1 MTEEKN
7 KRRPPPEI
15 EILNPRYNGAT
26 PEMNFEAFF
35 QAGADGKY
43 PRPYQ
48 SSLAKRG
55 DWPETLIIPT
65 GFGKTAAVLAAWIW
79 KIGHCDPATPRRLIY
94 CLPMRTL
101 VEQTEAAAKIWI
113 ENARKTLELDI
124 ALGVLMGG
132 RSEGRR
138 GLPAWMLCP
147 DCPAILI
154 GTQDM
159 LISAALMRGYGVSRY
174 RWPVDF
180 ALLHNDAL
188 WVFDEVQ
195 LTGATL
201 PTSAQLEAFRG
212 ELGSVRP
219 SHTLWMSA
227 TLDPQWLKTVDFTP
241 KDSSRCHDLNDKDLK
256 ETGHLWTARKQLEPL
271 DLDASLEFRV
281 DELAKHAV
289 NKTKPHCNTII
300 FLNKDAKAKEVYDSL
315 KAGGFAGECLLIH
328 PQIRDADRVRLRKQL
343 QTDAPEYGR
352 IIVTTR
358 QLEAG
363 VDMKSATMMKEGLK
377 SYANEL
383 ASHAVNRAK
392 PYTNTIIFLNTV
404 ARAQA
409 VFASIKSIK
418 EAGKFAGEQLLIHS
432 RFRGVDRACLM
443 TRLQTD
449 VPEKGRI
456 IVATQALEAGVDVTS
471 ATMITEIAPWSSL
484 VQRFGRCNR
493 YGECGEAGATIFWID
508 LDTHVMPYTPEECKT
523 ARQNLKELSD
533 CRPQNL
539 AEIPL
544 GTPEQ
549 HNVIRKRDLIDLFD
563 TDPDLSGFDV
573 DVSLYIRDADDTDVR
588 LFWRK
593 VDADGPTPEEAPP
606 FSGELCPAPIG
617 NAKQLLKRKGV
628 RAWVWDTLLAQWRAV
643 DKDSVFPGMTL
654 MLDAACGGYDPE
666 KGFDPE
672 VKKTVE
678 PVPASSGQ
686 EADRAIDNDE
696 DTMSRVRVSLAK
708 HSLHVRDE
716 AARLASQLG
725 LTKFERDILVE
736 AALWHDLGKAHD
748 VFKARCGL
756 GQQDT
761 PLAKT
766 PDYDWRGS
774 DERNRPC
781 FRHELASALA
791 YLANRDWK
799 QEADLPAYL
808 IAAHHGKVRM
818 RLRAL
823 PNENPAEDGRL
834 FARGVW
840 DGDKLPRTD
849 LGGMIVPETKL
860 DLDLMQLGEGCLG
873 PSWSTRCQAL
883 LKQYGPFRLAFLEA
897 LLRIADWRASKAE
910 EDAGHDDL

>member
-1 MTEEKN
+1 
-7 KRRPPPEI
+7 
-15 EILNPRYNGAT
+15 
-26 PEMNFEAFF
+26 MNFDTFF
-35 QAGADGKY
+35 KACGKHD

-48 SSLAKRG
+48 TALAKS

-65 GFGKTAAVLAAWIW
+65 GFGKTAAVLAAWVW
-79 KIGHCDPATPRRLIY
+79 KIGHRKDPATPRRLIY
-94 CLPMRTL
+94 CLPMRSL
-101 VEQTEAAAKIWI
+101 VEQTEAVARTWI
-113 ENARKTLELDI
+113 EKANETFGVEITLD
-124 ALGVLMGG
+124 VLMGG
-132 RSEGRR
+132 RGEGRR

-159 LISAALMRGYGVSRY
+159 LISAALMRGYGTSRY

-201 PTSAQLEAFRG
+201 PTSAQLEAFRRK
-212 ELGSVRP
+212 LGSVRP
-219 SHTLWMSA
+219 SRTLWMSA

-241 KDSSRCHDLNDKDLK
+241 KDSSRPHDLKDEHL
-256 ETGHLWTARKQLEPL
+256 TGARHLWKACKQLKRL
-271 DLDASLEFRV
+271 DLDASKVGNE
-281 DELAKHAV
+281 K
-289 NKTKPHCNTII
+289 
-300 FLNKDAKAKEVYDSL
+300 
-315 KAGGFAGECLLIH
+315 
-328 PQIRDADRVRLRKQL
+328 
-343 QTDAPEYGR
+343 
-352 IIVTTR
+352 
-358 QLEAG
+358 
-363 VDMKSATMMKEGLK
+363 GLK

-383 ASHAVNRAK
+383 ASRAVKMAK
-392 PYTNTIIFLNTV
+392 PHSNTIVFLNTV

-409 VFASIKSIK
+409 VFAFIKEAK
-418 EAGKFAGEQLLIHS
+418 EAGKFAGEHLLIHS
-432 RFRGVDRACLM
+432 RFRGVDRENLM

-449 VPEKGRI
+449 VPEQGRI
-456 IVATQALEAGVDVTS
+456 IIATQALEAGVDVTS

-493 YGECGEAGATIFWID
+493 YGECGEAGAAIFWID
-508 LDTHVMPYTPEECKT
+508 LPDTQTMPYTPEECEE
-523 ARQNLKELSD
+523 ARQNLEKLSD
-533 CRPQNL
+533 CGPRNL
-539 AEIPL
+539 AAIPL

-593 VDADGPTPEEAPP
+593 VDADGPTPEEAAP

-617 NAKQLLKRKGV
+617 NAKRLLKRKGV

-654 MLDAACGGYDPE
+654 MMDSACGGYDPD
-666 KGFDPE
+666 KGFDPTA
-672 VKKTVE
+672 KKTVE
-678 PVPASSGQ
+678 PVSASSGQ

-696 DTMSRVRVSLAK
+696 DTTSMVRVSLAK
-708 HSLHVRDE
+708 HSLHARDE
-716 AARLASQLG
+716 AARLASQLE
-725 LTKFERDILVE
+725 LSDSERDILVE
-736 AALWHDLGKAHD
+736 SALWHDLGKAHD

-756 GQQDT
+756 GQEDT

-766 PDYDWRGS
+766 PNYDWRGAG
-774 DERNRPC
+774 ERNRPC

-791 YLANRDWK
+791 YLADRHWK

-823 PNENPAEDGRL
+823 PNEKRAEDGRL

-849 LGGMIVPETKL
+849 LGGKIVPETKL
-860 DLDLMQLGEGCLG
+860 DLDLMQLGEGRLG
-873 PSWSTRCQAL
+873 PSWSARCQAL

-897 LLRIADWRASKAE
+897 LLRIADWRASEAE

>member
-1 MTEEKN
+1 
-7 KRRPPPEI
+7 
-15 EILNPRYNGAT
+15 
-26 PEMNFEAFF
+26 MNFETFF
-35 QAGADGKY
+35 QAGVNGRY

-48 SSLAKRG
+48 TALAKRG

-79 KIGHCDPATPRRLIY
+79 KIGRRDPATPRRLIY

-113 ENARKTLELDI
+113 ENARKKFELGIELD
-124 ALGVLMGG
+124 VLMGG

-138 GLPAWMLCP
+138 GLPAWMLRP

-159 LISAALMRGYGVSRY
+159 LISAALMRGYGTSRY

-201 PTSAQLEAFRG
+201 PTSAQLEAFRRK
-212 ELGSVRP
+212 LGSGRA
-219 SHTLWMSA
+219 SRTLWMSA
-227 TLDPQWLKTVDFTP
+227 TLDPQWLRTVDFTP
-241 KDSSRCHDLNDKDLK
+241 KDSSRPHDLNSEDV
-256 ETGHLWTARKQLEPL
+256 TGARHLWTARKQLERL
-271 DLDASLEFRV
+271 DLDASLESDA
-281 DELAKHAV
+281 DELAKRAV
-289 NKTKPHCNTII
+289 NRTKPHANTLI
-300 FLNKDAKAKEVYDSL
+300 FLNTVARAKAVCASL
-315 KAGGFAGECLLIH
+315 KAGGFAGEHL
-328 PQIRDADRVRLRKQL
+328 DRARLMTRL
-343 QTDAPEYGR
+343 QTDAPEQGR
-352 IIVTTR
+352 IIVTTQ
-358 QLEAG
+358 QLKAG
-363 VDMKSATMMKEGLK
+363 VDMASATMMKEGLK
-377 SYANEL
+377 FYADEL
-383 ASHAVNRAK
+383 ASRAVNMAK
-392 PYTNTIIFLNTV
+392 PHTNTIIFLNTV
-404 ARAQA
+404 VRAQT
-409 VFASIKSIK
+409 VFASIR
-418 EAGKFAGEQLLIHS
+418 EAGEFAGEHLLVHS
-432 RFRGVDRACLM
+432 RFRGVDRARLM

-449 VPEKGRI
+449 APEQGRI

-493 YGECGEAGATIFWID
+493 YGECGEAGATVLWID
-508 LDTHVMPYTPEECKT
+508 LPDTQTMPYTTEECET
-523 ARQNLKELSD
+523 ARQNLKKLSD
-533 CRPQNL
+533 CGPQNL
-539 AEIPL
+539 AAIPL
-544 GTPEQ
+544 GVPEQ
-549 HNVIRKRDLIDLFD
+549 HNVIRKRDLIGLFD

-573 DVSLYIRDADDTDVR
+573 DVSLYIRDADNTDIR
-588 LFWRK
+588 LFWRQI
-593 VDADGPTPEEAPP
+593 EAGSPP
-606 FSGELCPAPIG
+606 PSDVAAPSREELCPAPIG
-617 NAKQLLKRKGV
+617 NMKKLLARKGV
-628 RAWVWDTLLAQWRAV
+628 RAWVWDTLLAQWHTV

-654 MLDAACGGYDPE
+654 MMDSACGGYDPE
-666 KGFDPE
+666 KGFDPAA
-672 VKKTVE
+672 KKTVE
-678 PVPASSGQ
+678 PVLASSVQ
-686 EADRAIDNDE
+686 QADRAIDNDE
-696 DTMSRVRVSLAK
+696 DTTSRVRVSLAK
-708 HSLHVRDE
+708 HSLHARDE
-716 AARLASQLG
+716 AARLASQLE
-725 LTKFERDILVE
+725 LTDSERNILVE

-823 PNENPAEDGRL
+823 PNEKRAEDGRL

-849 LGGMIVPETKL
+849 LGDMIVPETVL
-860 DLDLMQLGEGCLG
+860 DLDLMQLGKGCLG
-873 PSWSTRCQAL
+873 PSWSARCQAL
-883 LKQYGPFRLAFLEA
+883 LKQYGPFRLVFLEA
-897 LLRIADWRASKAE
+897 LLRIADWRASEAE

>member
-1 MTEEKN
+1 
-7 KRRPPPEI
+7 
-15 EILNPRYNGAT
+15 
-26 PEMNFEAFF
+26 MNFDTFF
-35 QAGADGKY
+35 QAGVNGKY

-48 SSLAKRG
+48 TSLAKRG

-79 KIGHCDPATPRRLIY
+79 KIGHRDPATPRRLIY

-101 VEQTEAAAKIWI
+101 VEQTEAAAEIWI
-113 ENARKTLELDI
+113 ENACETFELNIELD
-124 ALGVLMGG
+124 VLMGG
-132 RSEGRR
+132 RIEGRR

-159 LISAALMRGYGVSRY
+159 LISAALMRGYGTTRY

-212 ELGSVRP
+212 KLGSIRLNR
-219 SHTLWMSA
+219 TLWMSA
-227 TLDPQWLKTVDFTP
+227 TLDPRWLKTVDFTP
-241 KDSSRCHDLNDKDLK
+241 KDSSRPHDLNDEDLTG
-256 ETGHLWTARKQLEPL
+256 TGHLWTARKQLASL
-271 DLDASLEFRV
+271 DLDASLESDA
-281 DELAKHAV
+281 DEVAKRAV
-289 NKTKPHCNTII
+289 NRTKPHSNTII
-300 FLNKDAKAKEVYDSL
+300 FLNTVARAKAVCDSL
-315 KAGGFAGECLLIH
+315 KARGFAGEHL
-328 PQIRDADRVRLRKQL
+328 DRARLMKQL
-343 QTDAPEYGR
+343 QTDAPEQGR
-352 IIVTTR
+352 IIVTT
-358 QLEAG
+358 QPLKAG
-363 VDMKSATMMKEGLK
+363 VDANSAIMLKEGLEF
-377 SYANEL
+377 YANEL
-383 ASHAVNRAK
+383 ANRAVNIAK
-392 PYTNTIIFLNTV
+392 PHTNTIIFLNTV

-409 VFASIKSIK
+409 VFASIK
-418 EAGKFAGEQLLIHS
+418 EAGEFAGEHLLIHS
-432 RFRGVDRACLM
+432 RFRGADRARLM

-449 VPEKGRI
+449 VPEQGRI

-508 LDTHVMPYTPEECKT
+508 LPDTQTMPYTPEECEA
-523 ARQNLKELSD
+523 ARQNLKQLSD
-533 CRPQNL
+533 CGPQNL
-539 AEIPL
+539 AKIPL
-544 GTPEQ
+544 GAPKQ
-549 HNVIRKRDLIDLFD
+549 YNVIRRRDLIDLFD

-573 DVSLYIRDADDTDVR
+573 DVSLYIRDADDTDIR

-593 VDADGPTPEEAPP
+593 IDADGPTSEEAAP
-606 FSGELCPAPIG
+606 FSEELCPAPIG

-628 RAWVWDTLLAQWRAV
+628 RAWVWDTLLAQWRVV

-654 MLDAACGGYDPE
+654 MMDSACGGYDPE
-666 KGFDPE
+666 KGFDPAAE
-672 VKKTVE
+672 KIVE
-678 PVPASSGQ
+678 PAPASSGQ
-686 EADRAIDNDE
+686 EVDRAIDNDE
-696 DTMSRVRVSLAK
+696 DTTSRVRVSLAK

-716 AARLASQLG
+716 AARLAKQLE
-725 LTKFERDILVE
+725 LKDCERKILVE

-756 GQQDT
+756 AQEET

-766 PDYDWRGS
+766 PNYNWRGK

-799 QEADLPAYL
+799 PEADLPAYL

-823 PNENPAEDGRL
+823 PNEKRAEDGRL

-849 LGGMIVPETKL
+849 LGDMIVPETVL
-860 DLDLMQLGEGCLG
+860 NLDLMQLGEGRLG
-873 PSWSTRCQAL
+873 PSWSARCQAL

-910 EDAGHDDL
+910 GDAGHDDL

>member
-1 MTEEKN
+1 
-7 KRRPPPEI
+7 
-15 EILNPRYNGAT
+15 
-26 PEMNFEAFF
+26 MNFETFF
-35 QAGADGKY
+35 KACGEHD

-48 SSLAKRG
+48 TALATS

-79 KIGHCDPATPRRLIY
+79 KIGQCKDAATPRRLVY

-101 VEQTEAAAKIWI
+101 VEQTEAVARTWI
-113 ENARKTLELDI
+113 EKANETFGVEITLD
-124 ALGVLMGG
+124 VLMGG

-138 GLPAWMLCP
+138 GLPAWMLRP
-147 DCPAILI
+147 DCPSILI

-159 LISAALMRGYGVSRY
+159 LISAALMRGYGTTRY

-201 PTSAQLEAFRG
+201 PTSAQLEAFRRK
-212 ELGSVRP
+212 LGSVRP
-219 SHTLWMSA
+219 SRTLWMSA
-227 TLDPQWLKTVDFTP
+227 TLDPQWLKTVDFAP
-241 KDSSRCHDLNDKDLK
+241 KDSSRPHDLNNEDI
-256 ETGHLWTARKQLEPL
+256 TGAEHLWTARKQLKRL
-271 DLDASLEFRV
+271 DLDASKVGNE
-281 DELAKHAV
+281 K
-289 NKTKPHCNTII
+289 
-300 FLNKDAKAKEVYDSL
+300 
-315 KAGGFAGECLLIH
+315 
-328 PQIRDADRVRLRKQL
+328 
-343 QTDAPEYGR
+343 
-352 IIVTTR
+352 
-358 QLEAG
+358 
-363 VDMKSATMMKEGLK
+363 GLK

-383 ASHAVNRAK
+383 ASRAVKMAK
-392 PYTNTIIFLNTV
+392 PHTNTIIFLNTV

-409 VFASIKSIK
+409 VFASIK
-418 EAGKFAGEQLLIHS
+418 EAGECAGEHLLIHS
-432 RFRGVDRACLM
+432 RFRGVDRARLM
-443 TRLQTD
+443 TRLQKD
-449 VPEKGRI
+449 APERGRI

-471 ATMITEIAPWSSL
+471 ATIITEIAPWSSL

-493 YGECGEAGATIFWID
+493 YGECGETGATIFWID
-508 LDTHVMPYTPEECKT
+508 LPDTQTMPYTPEECEA
-523 ARQNLKELSD
+523 ARQNLEKLSD
-533 CRPQNL
+533 CGPQNL
-539 AEIPL
+539 AAIPL
-544 GTPEQ
+544 GIPEQ

-593 VDADGPTPEEAPP
+593 IDADSPTPEEAAP
-606 FSGELCPAPIG
+606 FGGELCPAPIG
-617 NAKQLLKRKGV
+617 NAKQLLKREDV
-628 RAWVWDTLLAQWRAV
+628 RAWAWDTLLAQWRAV
-643 DKDSVFPGMTL
+643 EKDSVFPGMTL
-654 MLDAACGGYDPE
+654 MMDSACGGYDPE

-672 VKKTVE
+672 ANE

-696 DTMSRVRVSLAK
+696 DTTSRVRVSLAK
-708 HSLHVRDE
+708 HSLHARDE
-716 AARLASQLG
+716 AARIASRLE
-725 LTKFERDILVE
+725 LKDCERDILVE

-748 VFKARCGL
+748 VFMARCGL

-766 PDYDWRGS
+766 PDYDWRGK

-823 PNENPAEDGRL
+823 PNEKHAEDGRL

-849 LGGMIVPETKL
+849 LGDMIVPETKL
-860 DLDLMQLGEGCLG
+860 DLDIMQLGEGRFG
-873 PSWSTRCQAL
+873 PSWSARCQAL

-897 LLRIADWRASKAE
+897 LLRIADWRASEAE
-910 EDAGHDDL
+910 EDAHHDDV

>member
-1 MTEEKN
+1 
-7 KRRPPPEI
+7 
-15 EILNPRYNGAT
+15 
-26 PEMNFEAFF
+26 MNFETFF
-35 QAGADGKY
+35 QAGVNGKD

-48 SSLAKRG
+48 TSLAKRD

-79 KIGHCDPATPRRLIY
+79 KIGYRDPATPRRLIY
-94 CLPMRTL
+94 CLPMRSL
-101 VEQTEAAAKIWI
+101 VEQTEAAAKTWI
-113 ENARKTLELDI
+113 ENARERLELDI
-124 ALGVLMGG
+124 ELDVLMGG
-132 RSEGRR
+132 RSKGRR

-159 LISAALMRGYGVSRY
+159 LISAALMRGYGVYRY

-212 ELGSVRP
+212 KLGSVRP
-219 SHTLWMSA
+219 SRTLWMSA

-241 KDSSRCHDLNDKDLK
+241 KDSSRPHDLNDEDI
-256 ETGHLWTARKQLEPL
+256 TGAGHLWTARKQLKPL
-271 DLDASLEFRV
+271 DLDASLESDA
-281 DELAKHAV
+281 DELAKHAA
-289 NKTKPHCNTII
+289 NRTKPHANTII
-300 FLNKDAKAKEVYDSL
+300 FLNKVTKAKAVCASL
-315 KAGGFAGECLLIH
+315 KARGFAGECLLIH
-328 PQIRDADRVRLRKQL
+328 PQIRDDDRSCLMKQL
-343 QTDAPEYGR
+343 QTGAPEQGR
-352 IIVTTR
+352 IIVTT
-358 QLEAG
+358 QPLKIG
-363 VDMKSATMMKEGLK
+363 VDVASATMIKEGLK

-383 ASHAVNRAK
+383 ARRAVNIAK
-392 PYTNTIIFLNTV
+392 PHTNTIIFLNTV

-409 VFASIKSIK
+409 VFASIKK
-418 EAGKFAGEQLLIHS
+418 PGGFAGEHLLIHS
-432 RFRGVDRACLM
+432 RFRGVDRESLM
-443 TRLQTD
+443 KRLQTD
-449 VPEKGRI
+449 VPEQGRI

-493 YGECGEAGATIFWID
+493 YGECGEAGAAIFWID
-508 LDTHVMPYTPEECKT
+508 LPDTQTMPYTPEECEA
-523 ARQNLKELSD
+523 ARQNLEKLSD
-533 CRPQNL
+533 CGPQNL
-539 AEIPL
+539 AAIPL
-544 GTPEQ
+544 GVPEQ

-573 DVSLYIRDADDTDVR
+573 DVSLYIRDADDTDAR

-593 VDADGPTPEEAPP
+593 VDANDPTPEEAAP
-606 FSGELCPAPIG
+606 FGEELCPAPIG
-617 NAKQLLKRKGV
+617 NVKQLLKREGI
-628 RAWVWDTLLAQWRAV
+628 RAWVWDTLLAQWRPV

-654 MLDAACGGYDPE
+654 MMDSACGGYDRE
-666 KGFDPE
+666 KGFDPAA
-672 VKKTVE
+672 KNTVE

-696 DTMSRVRVSLAK
+696 DTTSRVRVSLAK
-708 HSLHVRDE
+708 HSLHARDE
-716 AARLASQLG
+716 AARLARQLE
-725 LTKFERDILVE
+725 LTDSERDILVE
-736 AALWHDLGKAHD
+736 SAIWHDLGKAHD

-756 GQQDT
+756 EQNAT

-766 PDYDWRGS
+766 PDYKWWRK
-774 DERNRPC
+774 DVRNRRY

-823 PNENPAEDGRL
+823 PNEKHAEDGRL

-840 DGDKLPRTD
+840 DGDKLPQTD
-849 LGGMIVPETKL
+849 LGGKIVPETVL
-860 DLDLMQLGEGCLG
+860 DLDLMQLGEGRFG
-873 PSWSTRCQAL
+873 PSWSARCQAL

-897 LLRIADWRASKAE
+897 LLRIADWRASEAE

>member
-1 MTEEKN
+1 
-7 KRRPPPEI
+7 
-15 EILNPRYNGAT
+15 
-26 PEMNFEAFF
+26 MNFDTFF
-35 QAGADGKY
+35 KACCKHD

-48 SSLAKRG
+48 TALATS

-65 GFGKTAAVLAAWIW
+65 GFGKTAAVLAAWLW
-79 KIGHCDPATPRRLIY
+79 KIVHRDPVTPRRLIY

-101 VEQTEAAAKIWI
+101 VEQTEAAAKTWI
-113 ENARKTLELDI
+113 ENARERLGLDI
-124 ALGVLMGG
+124 ELGVLMGG

-138 GLPAWMLCP
+138 GLPDWMLCP

-159 LISAALMRGYGVSRY
+159 LISAALMRGYGASRY

-212 ELGSVRP
+212 KLGSVRP
-219 SHTLWMSA
+219 SRTLWMSA

-241 KDSSRCHDLNDKDLK
+241 KDSSRPHDLNSEDITG
-256 ETGHLWTARKQLEPL
+256 TGHLWTARKQLERL
-271 DLDASLEFRV
+271 DLDASKVGNE
-281 DELAKHAV
+281 KG
-289 NKTKPHCNTII
+289 
-300 FLNKDAKAKEVYDSL
+300 L
-315 KAGGFAGECLLIH
+315 KA
-328 PQIRDADRVRLRKQL
+328 
-343 QTDAPEYGR
+343 
-352 IIVTTR
+352 
-358 QLEAG
+358 
-363 VDMKSATMMKEGLK
+363 
-377 SYANEL
+377 YANEL
-383 ASHAVNRAK
+383 ASRAVKMAK
-392 PYTNTIIFLNTV
+392 PHTNTIIFLNTV

-409 VFASIKSIK
+409 VFSSIK
-418 EAGKFAGEQLLIHS
+418 EAGEFAGEQLLIHS
-432 RFRGVDRACLM
+432 RFRGVDRENLM

-449 VPEKGRI
+449 VPEQGRI

-493 YGECGEAGATIFWID
+493 YGECGEAGAAIFWID
-508 LDTHVMPYTPEECKT
+508 LPGTQTMPYTPEECEA
-523 ARQNLKELSD
+523 ARQNLNELSD
-533 CRPQNL
+533 CRPKNL
-539 AEIPL
+539 AKIPL
-544 GTPEQ
+544 GVPEQ

-593 VDADGPTPEEAPP
+593 VDVGGPTSEEAAP

-617 NAKQLLKRKGV
+617 NAKKLLERLERKGV

-643 DKDSVFPGMTL
+643 DKNSVFPGMTL
-654 MLDAACGGYDPE
+654 MMDSACGGYDPE
-666 KGFDPE
+666 KGFDPAA
-672 VKKTVE
+672 KKIVE

-696 DTMSRVRVSLAK
+696 DTTSRVRVSLAK

-716 AARLASQLG
+716 AARLASQLE
-725 LTKFERDILVE
+725 LTDSEQNILVE

-756 GQQDT
+756 GQEDT

-766 PDYDWRGS
+766 PDYNWRRT

-791 YLANRDWK
+791 YLAGRDWK
-799 QEADLPAYL
+799 QEANLPAYL

-823 PNENPAEDGRL
+823 PNEKRAEGGRL

-849 LGGMIVPETKL
+849 LGGTIVPETVL
-860 DLDLMQLGEGCLG
+860 DLDLMQLGESRLG
-873 PSWSTRCQAL
+873 PSWSARCQAL
-883 LKQYGPFRLAFLEA
+883 LRQYGPFRLAFLEA
-897 LLRIADWRASKAE
+897 LLRIADWRASEAE
-910 EDAGHDDL
+910 EEAGHDDL

>member
-1 MTEEKN
+1 
-7 KRRPPPEI
+7 
-15 EILNPRYNGAT
+15 
-26 PEMNFEAFF
+26 MNFETFF
-35 QAGADGKY
+35 QAGVNGKY

-48 SSLAKRG
+48 TSLAKRG

-65 GFGKTAAVLAAWIW
+65 GFGKTAAVLAAWLW
-79 KIGHCDPATPRRLIY
+79 KIGHRDSATPRRLIY

-113 ENARKTLELDI
+113 ENAREKFELNI
-124 ALGVLMGG
+124 ELGVLMGG

-159 LISAALMRGYGVSRY
+159 LISTALMRGYGTTRY

-201 PTSAQLEAFRG
+201 PTSVQLEAFRRK
-212 ELGSVRP
+212 LGSGRA
-219 SHTLWMSA
+219 SRTLWMSA

-241 KDSSRCHDLNDKDLK
+241 RDSSRPHDLNDEDLNG
-256 ETGHLWTARKQLEPL
+256 TGHLWTARKQLAPL
-271 DLDASLEFRV
+271 DLDASNIGNE
-281 DELAKHAV
+281 K
-289 NKTKPHCNTII
+289 
-300 FLNKDAKAKEVYDSL
+300 
-315 KAGGFAGECLLIH
+315 
-328 PQIRDADRVRLRKQL
+328 
-343 QTDAPEYGR
+343 
-352 IIVTTR
+352 
-358 QLEAG
+358 
-363 VDMKSATMMKEGLK
+363 GLK

-383 ASHAVNRAK
+383 ASRAVKMSK
-392 PYTNTIIFLNTV
+392 PHTNTIIFLNTV

-409 VFASIKSIK
+409 VFAFIKKAK
-418 EAGKFAGEQLLIHS
+418 EAGKFAGEHLLIHS
-432 RFRGVDRACLM
+432 RFRGQERADLM
-443 TRLQTD
+443 AQFKKNI
-449 VPEKGRI
+449 PEQGRI

-493 YGECGEAGATIFWID
+493 YGECGEAGATVLWID
-508 LDTHVMPYTPEECKT
+508 LPDKHTMPYTPEECEA
-523 ARQNLKELSD
+523 ARQNLKQLYLKQLSD
-533 CRPQNL
+533 CGPQNL
-539 AEIPL
+539 AKIPL
-544 GTPEQ
+544 GVPEQ

-573 DVSLYIRDADDTDVR
+573 DVSLYIRDADNTDIR
-588 LFWRK
+588 LFWRQIE
-593 VDADGPTPEEAPP
+593 ADSPPSSDVAAP
-606 FSGELCPAPIG
+606 SREELCPASIG
-617 NAKQLLKRKGV
+617 NVKKLLARKGV
-628 RAWVWDTLLAQWRAV
+628 RAWAWDTLLAQWRAV

-654 MLDAACGGYDPE
+654 MMDSASGGYDPE
-666 KGFDPE
+666 KGFDPAA
-672 VKKTVE
+672 KKTVE

-696 DTMSRVRVSLAK
+696 DTTSRVRVSLAK
-708 HSLHVRDE
+708 HSLHARDE
-716 AARLASQLG
+716 ADRLARQLE
-725 LTKFERDILVE
+725 LSDSERDILVE

-766 PDYDWRGS
+766 PDYDWRGR

-791 YLANRDWK
+791 YLANRGWK

-823 PNENPAEDGRL
+823 PNEKRAEDGRL

-840 DGDKLPRTD
+840 DGDRLPRTD
-849 LGGMIVPETKL
+849 LGGMILPETVL
-860 DLDLMQLGEGCLG
+860 NLDLMQLGEGRFG
-873 PSWSTRCQAL
+873 PSWSARCQAL

>member
-1 MTEEKN
+1 
-7 KRRPPPEI
+7 
-15 EILNPRYNGAT
+15 
-26 PEMNFEAFF
+26 MNFETFF
-35 QAGADGKY
+35 QAGVNGKY

-48 SSLAKRG
+48 TSLAKRG

-79 KIGHCDPATPRRLIY
+79 KIGHGDPATPRRLIY

-101 VEQTEAAAKIWI
+101 VEQTEAAAKTWI

-124 ALGVLMGG
+124 ELGVLMGG

-138 GLPAWMLCP
+138 GLPTWMLRP

-159 LISAALMRGYGVSRY
+159 LISAALMRGYGTTRY

-201 PTSAQLEAFRG
+201 PTSAQLEAFRRK
-212 ELGSVRP
+212 LGSGRA
-219 SHTLWMSA
+219 SRTLWMSA
-227 TLDPQWLKTVDFTP
+227 TLHPQWLKTVDFTP
-241 KDSSRCHDLNDKDLK
+241 KDSSRPHDLNSEDI
-256 ETGHLWTARKQLEPL
+256 TGARHLWTACKQLKRL
-271 DLDASLEFRV
+271 DLDAS
-281 DELAKHAV
+281 
-289 NKTKPHCNTII
+289 
-300 FLNKDAKAKEVYDSL
+300 EV
-315 KAGGFAGECLLIH
+315 GN
-328 PQIRDADRVRLRKQL
+328 
-343 QTDAPEYGR
+343 
-352 IIVTTR
+352 
-358 QLEAG
+358 
-363 VDMKSATMMKEGLK
+363 KEGLK

-383 ASHAVNRAK
+383 ASRAVKMAK
-392 PYTNTIIFLNTV
+392 PHTNTIIFLNTV
-404 ARAQA
+404 PRAQA
-409 VFASIKSIK
+409 VFASIK
-418 EAGKFAGEQLLIHS
+418 EAGEFEGEHLLIHS
-432 RFRGVDRACLM
+432 RFRGVDRSGLM

-449 VPEKGRI
+449 VAEQGRI

-493 YGECGEAGATIFWID
+493 YGECGEAGATVLWID
-508 LDTHVMPYTPEECKT
+508 LPDKHTMPYTPEECDA
-523 ARQNLKELSD
+523 ARQNLERLSD
-533 CRPQNL
+533 CGPQNL
-539 AEIPL
+539 ATIPL
-544 GTPEQ
+544 GVLKQ

-573 DVSLYIRDADDTDVR
+573 DVSLYIRDADDTDMR
-588 LFWRK
+588 LFWRN
-593 VDADGPTPEEAPP
+593 VDADGRTPEEAAP

-617 NAKQLLKRKGV
+617 NAKQLLARKGV

-643 DKDSVFPGMTL
+643 DKDSVCPGMTL
-654 MLDAACGGYDPE
+654 MLDAACGGYDPD
-666 KGFDPE
+666 KGFDPAAE
-672 VKKTVE
+672 NTVE
-678 PVPASSGQ
+678 PVSESSGQ

-696 DTMSRVRVSLAK
+696 DTTSRVRVSLAK

-716 AARLASQLG
+716 AAHLARQLE
-725 LTKFERDILVE
+725 LTDSERDILVE
-736 AALWHDLGKAHD
+736 SALWHDLGKAHD

-766 PDYDWRGS
+766 PDYNWRRT

-823 PNENPAEDGRL
+823 PNEKHAEDGRL

-849 LGGMIVPETKL
+849 LGDMIVLETKL
-860 DLDLMQLGEGCLG
+860 DLDIMQLGEGRLG
-873 PSWSTRCQAL
+873 PSWSARCQAL

-897 LLRIADWRASKAE
+897 LLRIADSRASEAE
-910 EDAGHDDL
+910 KDAGHDDL

>member
-1 MTEEKN
+1 
-7 KRRPPPEI
+7 
-15 EILNPRYNGAT
+15 
-26 PEMNFEAFF
+26 MNFETFF
-35 QAGADGKY
+35 QAGGNGKY

-48 SSLAKRG
+48 TSLAERG
-55 DWPETLIIPT
+55 DWPETLVIPT

-79 KIGHCDPATPRRLIY
+79 KIGHRDPATPRRLIY

-113 ENARKTLELDI
+113 ENAREKFELDI
-124 ALGVLMGG
+124 ELGVLMGG

-159 LISAALMRGYGVSRY
+159 LISAALMRGYGTTRY

-212 ELGSVRP
+212 KLVSVRP

-227 TLDPQWLKTVDFTP
+227 TLDPQWLKTVDFNP
-241 KDSSRCHDLNDKDLK
+241 KDSSRPHDLNDKDL
-256 ETGHLWTARKQLEPL
+256 TGARHLWTARKQLAPL
-271 DLDASLEFRV
+271 DLDASLESDA
-281 DELAKHAV
+281 DELAKRAV
-289 NKTKPHCNTII
+289 NRTKSHSNTII
-300 FLNKDAKAKEVYDSL
+300 FLNTVARAKEVCASL
-315 KAGGFAGECLLIH
+315 KARGFESKHL
-328 PQIRDADRVRLRKQL
+328 ADRACLMKQL
-343 QTDAPEYGR
+343 QTDAPEQGR
-352 IIVTTR
+352 VIVTT
-358 QLEAG
+358 QALKAG
-363 VDMKSATMMKEGLK
+363 VDVTSVTMMKEGLK
-377 SYANEL
+377 SYADEL
-383 ASHAVNRAK
+383 ARRAVKMAK
-392 PYTNTIIFLNTV
+392 PHTNTIIFLNTV

-409 VFASIKSIK
+409 VFASIK
-418 EAGKFAGEQLLIHS
+418 EAGEFAGEHLIIHS
-432 RFRGVDRACLM
+432 RFRGVDRENLM

-449 VPEKGRI
+449 VPEQGRI
-456 IVATQALEAGVDVTS
+456 IIATQALEAGVDVTS

-493 YGECGEAGATIFWID
+493 YGECDKTGATIFWID
-508 LDTHVMPYTPEECKT
+508 LPDTQTMPYTSEECEA
-523 ARQNLKELSD
+523 ARQNLEKLSD
-533 CRPQNL
+533 CGPQNL
-539 AEIPL
+539 AAIPL
-544 GTPEQ
+544 GVPEQ

-593 VDADGPTPEEAPP
+593 VDADGPTSEEAAP
-606 FSGELCPAPIG
+606 FGGELCPAPIG
-617 NAKQLLKRKGV
+617 NMKQLLKRKDV

-654 MLDAACGGYDPE
+654 MMDSACGGYDRE
-666 KGFDPE
+666 KGFDPAAR
-672 VKKTVE
+672 KTVE

-696 DTMSRVRVSLAK
+696 DTTSRVRVSLAK

-716 AARLASQLG
+716 ADRLAKQLE
-725 LTKFERDILVE
+725 LKDCERNILVE
-736 AALWHDLGKAHD
+736 SALWHDLGKAHD

-756 GQQDT
+756 GQEDT

-766 PDYDWRGS
+766 PDYDWRGA

-791 YLANRDWK
+791 YLAKRDWK

-818 RLRAL
+818 RLHAL
-823 PNENPAEDGRL
+823 PNEKRAEDGRL

-849 LGGMIVPETKL
+849 LGGKIVPETVL
-860 DLDLMQLGEGCLG
+860 DLDLMQLGEGRFG
-873 PSWSTRCQAL
+873 PSWSARCQAL

-910 EDAGHDDL
+910 EDAHHDDL

>member
-1 MTEEKN
+1 MTEDKN
-7 KRRPPPEI
+7 KRQPPPEI
-15 EILNPRYNGAT
+15 EILNPRYKGAI
-26 PEMNFEAFF
+26 PEMDFEAFF
-35 QAGADGKY
+35 QAGVNGKY

-48 SSLAKRG
+48 TSLAER

-79 KIGHCDPATPRRLIY
+79 KIGRRDPATPRRLIY
-94 CLPMRTL
+94 CLPMRTP

-113 ENARKTLELDI
+113 ENARERFELNI
-124 ALGVLMGG
+124 ELGVLMGG

-159 LISAALMRGYGVSRY
+159 LISAALMRGYGTSRY

-212 ELGSVRP
+212 KLGSGRA
-219 SHTLWMSA
+219 SRTLWMSA

-241 KDSSRCHDLNDKDLK
+241 KDSSRPHDLKD
-256 ETGHLWTARKQLEPL
+256 EDITGARHLWTARKQLASL
-271 DLDASLEFRV
+271 DLDASKV
-281 DELAKHAV
+281 G
-289 NKTKPHCNTII
+289 NKK
-300 FLNKDAKAKEVYDSL
+300 
-315 KAGGFAGECLLIH
+315 
-328 PQIRDADRVRLRKQL
+328 
-343 QTDAPEYGR
+343 
-352 IIVTTR
+352 
-358 QLEAG
+358 
-363 VDMKSATMMKEGLK
+363 GLK
-377 SYANEL
+377 SYADEL
-383 ASHAVNRAK
+383 AKRAVNMAK
-392 PYTNTIIFLNTV
+392 PHTNTIIFLNTV

-409 VFASIKSIK
+409 VFASIK
-418 EAGKFAGEQLLIHS
+418 EAGEFAGEHLLIHS
-432 RFRGVDRACLM
+432 RFRGVDRARLM
-443 TRLQTD
+443 TQLQTD
-449 VPEKGRI
+449 APEKGRI
-456 IVATQALEAGVDVTS
+456 IVATQALEAGVDITS

-493 YGECGEAGATIFWID
+493 YGECGETGATVLWID
-508 LDTHVMPYTPEECKT
+508 LPDTQTMPYTLEECEA
-523 ARQNLKELSD
+523 ARQNLKQLSD
-533 CRPQNL
+533 CGPQNL
-539 AEIPL
+539 TKIPL
-544 GTPEQ
+544 GVAKQ

-588 LFWRK
+588 LFWRT
-593 VDADGPTPEEAPP
+593 VDADDPTPEEAAP
-606 FSGELCPAPIG
+606 FSGELCSAPIG
-617 NAKQLLKRKGV
+617 NAKKLLKREGV

-672 VKKTVE
+672 ADETVE

-696 DTMSRVRVSLAK
+696 DTTSRVRVSLAK

-716 AARLASQLG
+716 AARLASQLE
-725 LTKFERDILVE
+725 LKDCEQNILVE

-766 PDYDWRGS
+766 PDYDWRGK

-791 YLANRDWK
+791 YLAKCDWK

-823 PNENPAEDGRL
+823 PNEKRAEDGRL

-849 LGGMIVPETKL
+849 LGGMIVPETVL
-860 DLDLMQLGEGCLG
+860 NLDLMQLGEGRLG
-873 PSWSTRCQAL
+873 PSWSARCQAL
-883 LKQYGPFRLAFLEA
+883 LKQYGPFRLAFFEA
-897 LLRIADWRASKAE
+897 LLRIADWRASEAE
-910 EDAGHDDL
+910 EDAHHDDL

>member
-1 MTEEKN
+1 
-7 KRRPPPEI
+7 
-15 EILNPRYNGAT
+15 
-26 PEMNFEAFF
+26 MNFETFF
-35 QAGADGKY
+35 RAGVNGKY

-48 SSLAKRG
+48 TLLAKRG

-65 GFGKTAAVLAAWIW
+65 GFGKTAAVLAAWLW
-79 KIGHCDPATPRRLIY
+79 KTGRRDPATPRRLIY

-101 VEQTEAAAKIWI
+101 VEQTEAAAKTWI
-113 ENARKTLELDI
+113 ENAREKFELNIELD
-124 ALGVLMGG
+124 VLMGG

-147 DCPAILI
+147 DCPTILI

-159 LISAALMRGYGVSRY
+159 LISAALMRGYGTSRY

-201 PTSAQLEAFRG
+201 PTSVQLEAFRRK
-212 ELGSVRP
+212 LGSGRA
-219 SHTLWMSA
+219 SRTLWMSA
-227 TLDPQWLKTVDFTP
+227 TLDPQWLGTVDFTP
-241 KDSSRCHDLNDKDLK
+241 KDSSRYHDLNDEDLK
-256 ETGHLWTARKQLEPL
+256 GTGHLWTARKQLAPL
-271 DLDASLEFRV
+271 DLDASKV
-281 DELAKHAV
+281 G
-289 NKTKPHCNTII
+289 N
-300 FLNKDAKAKEVYDSL
+300 
-315 KAGGFAGECLLIH
+315 
-328 PQIRDADRVRLRKQL
+328 
-343 QTDAPEYGR
+343 
-352 IIVTTR
+352 
-358 QLEAG
+358 
-363 VDMKSATMMKEGLK
+363 KEGLK
-377 SYANEL
+377 SYANKL
-383 ASHAVNRAK
+383 ASRAVKMTK
-392 PYTNTIIFLNTV
+392 PHTNTIIFLNTV

-409 VFASIKSIK
+409 VFASIK
-418 EAGKFAGEQLLIHS
+418 EAGEFAGEHFLIHS
-432 RFRGVDRACLM
+432 RFRGVDRESLM
-443 TRLQTD
+443 TGLQTD
-449 VPEKGRI
+449 IPEQGRI

-508 LDTHVMPYTPEECKT
+508 LPSTQTMPYTPEECKA
-523 ARQNLKELSD
+523 ARQNLEKLSD
-533 CRPQNL
+533 CGPQNL
-539 AEIPL
+539 AAIQL
-544 GTPEQ
+544 GIPEQ

-593 VDADGPTPEEAPP
+593 VDADGPTPEEAAP

-617 NAKQLLKRKGV
+617 NAKKLLAHKGV

-654 MLDAACGGYDPE
+654 MLDAARGGYDPG
-666 KGFDPE
+666 KGFDPAA
-672 VKKTVE
+672 KKTVE
-678 PVPASSGQ
+678 PVPTPSGQ

-696 DTMSRVRVSLAK
+696 DTTSRVRVSLAK
-708 HSLHVRDE
+708 HSLHARDE
-716 AARLASQLG
+716 AARLARQLE
-725 LTKFERDILVE
+725 LTDSERDILVE

-766 PDYDWRGS
+766 PNYNWRGT

-791 YLANRDWK
+791 YLAKCDWK
-799 QEADLPAYL
+799 QESDLPAYL

-823 PNENPAEDGRL
+823 PNEKRAEDGRL

-849 LGGMIVPETKL
+849 LGATIVPETVL
-860 DLDLMQLGEGCLG
+860 DLDLMQLGEGRLG
-873 PSWSTRCQAL
+873 PSWSARCQAL

-897 LLRIADWRASKAE
+897 LLRIADWRASEAE

>member
-1 MTEEKN
+1 
-7 KRRPPPEI
+7 
-15 EILNPRYNGAT
+15 
-26 PEMNFEAFF
+26 MNFETFF
-35 QAGADGKY
+35 QAGANGKY

-48 SSLAKRG
+48 TSLAGRG

-79 KIGHCDPATPRRLIY
+79 KIGHRKDPATPRRLVY
-94 CLPMRTL
+94 CLPMRSL
-101 VEQTEAAAKIWI
+101 VEQTEAVAGTWI
-113 ENARKTLELDI
+113 KKANETFGVEITLD
-124 ALGVLMGG
+124 VLMGG

-159 LISAALMRGYGVSRY
+159 LISAALMRGYGTSRY

-212 ELGSVRP
+212 KLGSVRP
-219 SHTLWMSA
+219 SRTLWMSA

-241 KDSSRCHDLNDKDLK
+241 RDSSRPHDLNDEDLTG
-256 ETGHLWTARKQLEPL
+256 TGHLWTARKQLAPL
-271 DLDASLEFRV
+271 DLDAS
-281 DELAKHAV
+281 KIG
-289 NKTKPHCNTII
+289 N
-300 FLNKDAKAKEVYDSL
+300 
-315 KAGGFAGECLLIH
+315 
-328 PQIRDADRVRLRKQL
+328 
-343 QTDAPEYGR
+343 
-352 IIVTTR
+352 
-358 QLEAG
+358 
-363 VDMKSATMMKEGLK
+363 KEGLK
-377 SYANEL
+377 FYANEL
-383 ASHAVNRAK
+383 ASRAVKMAK
-392 PYTNTIIFLNTV
+392 PHTNTIIFLNTV

-409 VFASIKSIK
+409 VFASIK
-418 EAGKFAGEQLLIHS
+418 EAGECAGELLLIHS
-432 RFRGVDRACLM
+432 RFRGADRECLM
-443 TRLQTD
+443 KRLQTD
-449 VPEKGRI
+449 TPERGRI

-493 YGECGEAGATIFWID
+493 YGECGEAGTTIFWID
-508 LDTHVMPYTPEECKT
+508 LPDTQTMPYTPEECEA
-523 ARQNLKELSD
+523 ARQNLEKLSD
-533 CRPQNL
+533 CGPQNL
-539 AEIPL
+539 AKIPL
-544 GTPEQ
+544 GVPEQ
-549 HNVIRKRDLIDLFD
+549 HNVLRKRDLIDLFD

-573 DVSLYIRDADDTDVR
+573 DVSLYIRDAEDTDVR
-588 LFWRK
+588 LFWRE
-593 VDADGPTPEEAPP
+593 VDDDGPTPEEAAP

-628 RAWVWDTLLAQWRAV
+628 RAWVWDTLLAKWRTV

-666 KGFDPE
+666 KGFDPAA
-672 VKKTVE
+672 KKAVE
-678 PVPASSGQ
+678 PVPALPGH
-686 EADRAIDNDE
+686 EADQAIDNDD
-696 DTMSRVRVSLAK
+696 DTTSRVRVSLAK
-708 HSLHVRDE
+708 HSLHARDE
-716 AARLASQLG
+716 AARLASQLE
-725 LTKFERDILVE
+725 LTDSERDILVE
-736 AALWHDLGKAHD
+736 SALWHDLGKAHD

-766 PDYDWRGS
+766 PDYDWRGK

-799 QEADLPAYL
+799 QGADLPAYL

-823 PNENPAEDGRL
+823 PKEKHAEDGRL

-849 LGGMIVPETKL
+849 LGGMIVPETVL
-860 DLDLMQLGEGCLG
+860 DLDLMQLGEGRFG
-873 PSWSTRCQAL
+873 PSWSARCQAL

-910 EDAGHDDL
+910 EDAHHGDL

>member
-1 MTEEKN
+1 
-7 KRRPPPEI
+7 
-15 EILNPRYNGAT
+15 
-26 PEMNFEAFF
+26 MNFESFF
-35 QAGADGKY
+35 KACGEHD

-48 SSLAKRG
+48 TALATSE
-55 DWPETLIIPT
+55 WPETLIIPT

-79 KIGHCDPATPRRLIY
+79 KIGHRKDPGTPRRLIY
-94 CLPMRTL
+94 CLPMRSL
-101 VEQTEAAAKIWI
+101 VEQTEAVARTWI
-113 ENARKTLELDI
+113 EKANETFGVKITLD
-124 ALGVLMGG
+124 VLMGG

-138 GLPAWMLCP
+138 GLPAWMFCP

-159 LISAALMRGYGVSRY
+159 LISAALMRGYGTSRY

-180 ALLHNDAL
+180 ALLHNDVL

-201 PTSAQLEAFRG
+201 PTSAQLEAFRRK
-212 ELGSVRP
+212 LGSGRA
-219 SHTLWMSA
+219 SRTLWMSA

-241 KDSSRCHDLNDKDLK
+241 KDSSRCHDLNDEDFTG
-256 ETGHLWTARKQLEPL
+256 TGHLWTARKQLKPL
-271 DLDASLEFRV
+271 DLDASLESRA
-281 DELAKHAV
+281 DELAKRAV
-289 NKTKPHCNTII
+289 NKTKLHSNTII
-300 FLNKDAKAKEVYDSL
+300 FLNTVAKAKAVCASL
-315 KAGGFAGECLLIH
+315 KAVGFAGKHLLIKS
-328 PQIRDADRVRLRKQL
+328 QIRGADRARLIKRL
-343 QTDAPEYGR
+343 QTDAPEQGR
-352 IIVTTR
+352 IIVTT
-358 QLEAG
+358 QALKAG
-363 VDMKSATMMKEGLK
+363 VDVTSATMMKEGLK
-377 SYANEL
+377 SYADEL
-383 ASHAVNRAK
+383 ASRAVNMAK
-392 PYTNTIIFLNTV
+392 PHTNTIIFLNTV

-409 VFASIKSIK
+409 VFASIK
-418 EAGKFAGEQLLIHS
+418 EAGEFAGEHLLIHS
-432 RFRGVDRACLM
+432 RFRGNDRARLM
-443 TRLQTD
+443 TRLQKGA
-449 VPEKGRI
+449 PERGRI

-493 YGECGEAGATIFWID
+493 YGECGEAGAEIFWID
-508 LDTHVMPYTPEECKT
+508 LPDTQTMPYTAEECEA
-523 ARQNLKELSD
+523 ARQHLEKLSD
-533 CRPQNL
+533 CGPQNL
-539 AEIPL
+539 AAIRL
-544 GTPEQ
+544 GVPEQ
-549 HNVIRKRDLIDLFD
+549 YNVIRKRDLIDLFD

-593 VDADGPTPEEAPP
+593 IDADGPTSEEAAP
-606 FSGELCPAPIG
+606 FGGELCPAPIG
-617 NAKQLLKRKGV
+617 NAKQLLKRKDV

-654 MLDAACGGYDPE
+654 MMDSACGGYDPD
-666 KGFDPE
+666 KGFDPTA
-672 VKKTVE
+672 KKTVE

-686 EADRAIDNDE
+686 EADRTIDNDE
-696 DTMSRVRVSLAK
+696 DTTSRVRVSLAK
-708 HSLHVRDE
+708 HSLHARDE
-716 AARLASQLG
+716 AERLASQLK
-725 LTKFERDILVE
+725 LTDSERDILVKC
-736 AALWHDLGKAHD
+736 ALWHDLGKAHD

-756 GQQDT
+756 GQQDP

-766 PDYDWRGS
+766 PDYDWRGT

-791 YLANRDWK
+791 YLAKCGWK

-823 PNENPAEDGRL
+823 PNEKRAEDGRL

-840 DGDKLPRTD
+840 DGDKLPQTD

-860 DLDLMQLGEGCLG
+860 DLDLMQLGEGRFG
-873 PSWSTRCQAL
+873 PSWSARCQAL

>member
-1 MTEEKN
+1 
-7 KRRPPPEI
+7 
-15 EILNPRYNGAT
+15 
-26 PEMNFEAFF
+26 MNFETFF
-35 QAGADGKY
+35 QAGVNGKY

-48 SSLAKRG
+48 TSLAER

-65 GFGKTAAVLAAWIW
+65 GFGKTAAVLAAWLW
-79 KIGHCDPATPRRLIY
+79 KIAHRKDPATPRRLVY

-101 VEQTEAAAKIWI
+101 VEQTETAAKTWI
-113 ENARKTLELDI
+113 ENARERLGLDIELD
-124 ALGVLMGG
+124 VLMGG

-159 LISAALMRGYGVSRY
+159 LISAALMRGYGTTRY

-201 PTSAQLEAFRG
+201 PTSAQLEAFRRK
-212 ELGSVRP
+212 LGLGRASR
-219 SHTLWMSA
+219 TLWMSA
-227 TLDPQWLKTVDFTP
+227 TLDPQWLKTVDFIP
-241 KDSSRCHDLNDKDLK
+241 KDSSRCHDLDDEDLNG
-256 ETGHLWTARKQLEPL
+256 TGHLWTARKQLAPL
-271 DLDASLEFRV
+271 DLDASNIG
-281 DELAKHAV
+281 
-289 NKTKPHCNTII
+289 NK
-300 FLNKDAKAKEVYDSL
+300 
-315 KAGGFAGECLLIH
+315 
-328 PQIRDADRVRLRKQL
+328 Q
-343 QTDAPEYGR
+343 
-352 IIVTTR
+352 
-358 QLEAG
+358 
-363 VDMKSATMMKEGLK
+363 GLK
-377 SYANEL
+377 SYADEL
-383 ASHAVNRAK
+383 ANRAVKIAK
-392 PYTNTIIFLNTV
+392 PHTNTIIFLNTV

-409 VFASIKSIK
+409 VFASIKK
-418 EAGKFAGEQLLIHS
+418 AGGFSGEHLLLIHS
-432 RFRGVDRACLM
+432 RFRGVDRESLM
-443 TRLQTD
+443 IRLQTD
-449 VPEKGRI
+449 VPEQGRI

-493 YGECGEAGATIFWID
+493 YGECGEAGATIFLID
-508 LDTHVMPYTPEECKT
+508 LPGTQTMPYTPEECEA
-523 ARQNLKELSD
+523 ARQNLNELSD
-533 CRPQNL
+533 CGPQNL
-539 AEIPL
+539 AKIPL
-544 GTPEQ
+544 GVPEQ

-573 DVSLYIRDADDTDVR
+573 DVSLYIRDADNTDIR
-588 LFWRK
+588 LFWRQI
-593 VDADGPTPEEAPP
+593 EAGSPP
-606 FSGELCPAPIG
+606 PSDVAAPSREELCSASIG
-617 NAKQLLKRKGV
+617 NVKKLLAREGV
-628 RAWVWDTLLAQWRAV
+628 RAWAWDTLLAQWRAV

-654 MLDAACGGYDPE
+654 MMDSACGGYDPE
-666 KGFDPE
+666 KGFDPAAE
-672 VKKTVE
+672 KTVE
-678 PVPASSGQ
+678 PAPAASGQ

-696 DTMSRVRVSLAK
+696 DTTSRVLVSLAK
-708 HSLHVRDE
+708 HSLHARDE
-716 AARLASQLG
+716 ADRLARQLE
-725 LTKFERDILVE
+725 LSDSERDILVE
-736 AALWHDLGKAHD
+736 SALWHDLGKAHD

-766 PDYDWRGS
+766 PDYNWRGR

-823 PNENPAEDGRL
+823 PNEKHAEDVRL

-849 LGGMIVPETKL
+849 LGDMIVPETVL
-860 DLDLMQLGEGCLG
+860 NLDLMQLGEGRFG
-873 PSWSTRCQAL
+873 PSWSARCQAL

>member
-1 MTEEKN
+1 
-7 KRRPPPEI
+7 
-15 EILNPRYNGAT
+15 
-26 PEMNFEAFF
+26 MNFETFF
-35 QAGADGKY
+35 QAGVNGKD

-48 SSLAKRG
+48 TSLAKRD

-79 KIGHCDPATPRRLIY
+79 KIGYRDPATPRRLIY
-94 CLPMRTL
+94 CLPMRSL
-101 VEQTEAAAKIWI
+101 VEQTEAAAKTWI
-113 ENARKTLELDI
+113 ENARERLELDI
-124 ALGVLMGG
+124 ELDVLMGG
-132 RSEGRR
+132 RSKGRR

-159 LISAALMRGYGVSRY
+159 LISAALMRGYGVYRY

-212 ELGSVRP
+212 KLGSGRA
-219 SHTLWMSA
+219 SRTLWMSA

-241 KDSSRCHDLNDKDLK
+241 KDSSRDHDLDDEDLTG
-256 ETGHLWTARKQLEPL
+256 TGHLWTARKQLAPL
-271 DLDASLEFRV
+271 DLDASKVGNER
-281 DELAKHAV
+281 
-289 NKTKPHCNTII
+289 
-300 FLNKDAKAKEVYDSL
+300 
-315 KAGGFAGECLLIH
+315 
-328 PQIRDADRVRLRKQL
+328 
-343 QTDAPEYGR
+343 
-352 IIVTTR
+352 
-358 QLEAG
+358 
-363 VDMKSATMMKEGLK
+363 GLK

-383 ASHAVNRAK
+383 ARRAVNIAK
-392 PYTNTIIFLNTV
+392 PHTNTIIFLNTV

-409 VFASIKSIK
+409 VFASIKK
-418 EAGKFAGEQLLIHS
+418 PGGFAGEHLLIHS
-432 RFRGVDRACLM
+432 RFRGADRESLM
-443 TRLQTD
+443 ARLQTD
-449 VPEKGRI
+449 VPEQGRI

-493 YGECGEAGATIFWID
+493 YGECGEAGAAIFWID
-508 LDTHVMPYTPEECKT
+508 LPDTQTMPYTPEECEA
-523 ARQNLKELSD
+523 ARKNLEELSD
-533 CRPQNL
+533 CGPQNL
-539 AEIPL
+539 AKIPL
-544 GTPEQ
+544 DVPEQ

-573 DVSLYIRDADDTDVR
+573 DVSLYIRDADDTDAR

-593 VDADGPTPEEAPP
+593 VDDDGPAPEEAAP
-606 FSGELCPAPIG
+606 FGEELCPAPIG
-617 NAKQLLKRKGV
+617 NVKQLLKRKSI

-654 MLDAACGGYDPE
+654 MLDSACGGYDRE
-666 KGFDPE
+666 KGFDPAA
-672 VKKTVE
+672 KKTVE

-696 DTMSRVRVSLAK
+696 DTTSRVRVSLAK
-708 HSLHVRDE
+708 HSLHARDE
-716 AARLASQLG
+716 ADRLAGQLE
-725 LTKFERDILVE
+725 LTDSERDILVE

-756 GQQDT
+756 EQQDT

-766 PDYDWRGS
+766 PDYDWRRK
-774 DERNRPC
+774 DERTRLC

-823 PNENPAEDGRL
+823 PNEKHAEDGRL

-840 DGDKLPRTD
+840 DGDRLPRTD
-849 LGGMIVPETKL
+849 LGGKIVPETVL
-860 DLDLMQLGEGCLG
+860 DLDLMQLGEGRFG
-873 PSWSTRCQAL
+873 PSWSARCQAL

-897 LLRIADWRASKAE
+897 LLRIADWRASEAE
-910 EDAGHDDL
+910 ENAGHDDV

>member
-1 MTEEKN
+1 
-7 KRRPPPEI
+7 
-15 EILNPRYNGAT
+15 
-26 PEMNFEAFF
+26 MNFETFF
-35 QAGADGKY
+35 QAGVNGKY

-48 SSLAKRG
+48 TSLAER

-65 GFGKTAAVLAAWIW
+65 GFGKTAAVLAAWLW
-79 KIGHCDPATPRRLIY
+79 KIAHRKDPATPRRLVY

-101 VEQTEAAAKIWI
+101 VEQTETAAKTWI
-113 ENARKTLELDI
+113 ENARERLGLDIELD
-124 ALGVLMGG
+124 VLMGG

-159 LISAALMRGYGVSRY
+159 LISAALMRGYGTTRY

-201 PTSAQLEAFRG
+201 PTSAQLEAFRRKI
-212 ELGSVRP
+212 GSGRA
-219 SHTLWMSA
+219 SRTLWMSA
-227 TLDPQWLKTVDFTP
+227 TLDPQWLKTVDFIP
-241 KDSSRCHDLNDKDLK
+241 KDSSRCHDLDDEDLNG
-256 ETGHLWTARKQLEPL
+256 TGHLWTARKQLAPL
-271 DLDASLEFRV
+271 DLDASNIG
-281 DELAKHAV
+281 
-289 NKTKPHCNTII
+289 NK
-300 FLNKDAKAKEVYDSL
+300 
-315 KAGGFAGECLLIH
+315 
-328 PQIRDADRVRLRKQL
+328 R
-343 QTDAPEYGR
+343 
-352 IIVTTR
+352 
-358 QLEAG
+358 
-363 VDMKSATMMKEGLK
+363 GLK
-377 SYANEL
+377 SYADEL
-383 ASHAVNRAK
+383 ANRAVKIAK
-392 PYTNTIIFLNTV
+392 PHTNTIIFLNTV

-409 VFASIKSIK
+409 VFASIKK
-418 EAGKFAGEQLLIHS
+418 AGGFSGEHLLLIHS
-432 RFRGVDRACLM
+432 RFRGVDRESLM
-443 TRLQTD
+443 IRLQTD
-449 VPEKGRI
+449 VPEQGRI

-493 YGECGEAGATIFWID
+493 YGECGEAGATIFLID
-508 LDTHVMPYTPEECKT
+508 LPGTQTMPYTPEECEA
-523 ARQNLKELSD
+523 ARQNLNELSD
-533 CRPQNL
+533 CGPQNL
-539 AEIPL
+539 AKIPL
-544 GTPEQ
+544 GVPEQ

-573 DVSLYIRDADDTDVR
+573 DVSLYIRDADNTDIR
-588 LFWRK
+588 LFWRQI
-593 VDADGPTPEEAPP
+593 EAGSPP
-606 FSGELCPAPIG
+606 PSDVAAPSREELCSASIG
-617 NAKQLLKRKGV
+617 NVKKLLAREGV
-628 RAWVWDTLLAQWRAV
+628 RAWAWDTLLAQWRAV

-654 MLDAACGGYDPE
+654 MMDSACGGYDPE
-666 KGFDPE
+666 KGFDPAAE
-672 VKKTVE
+672 NTVE
-678 PVPASSGQ
+678 PAPAASGQ

-696 DTMSRVRVSLAK
+696 DTTSRVLVSLAK
-708 HSLHVRDE
+708 HSLHARDE
-716 AARLASQLG
+716 ADRLARQLE
-725 LTKFERDILVE
+725 LSDSERDILVE
-736 AALWHDLGKAHD
+736 SALWHDLGKAHD

-766 PDYDWRGS
+766 PDYNWRGR

-823 PNENPAEDGRL
+823 PNEKRAEDGRL

-840 DGDKLPRTD
+840 DGDRLPQTD
-849 LGGMIVPETKL
+849 LGGMIVPETVL
-860 DLDLMQLGEGCLG
+860 NLDLMQLGEGRFG
-873 PSWSTRCQAL
+873 PSWSARCQAL

>member
-1 MTEEKN
+1 
-7 KRRPPPEI
+7 
-15 EILNPRYNGAT
+15 
-26 PEMNFEAFF
+26 MNFDTFF
-35 QAGADGKY
+35 QAGTDGKY

-48 SSLAKRG
+48 ISLAKR

-65 GFGKTAAVLAAWIW
+65 GFGKTAAVLAAWLW
-79 KIGHCDPATPRRLIY
+79 KIGSRDPATPRRLIY

-101 VEQTEAAAKIWI
+101 VEQTEAAAKTWI
-113 ENARKTLELDI
+113 ENAREKFELNIELD
-124 ALGVLMGG
+124 VLMGG
-132 RSEGRR
+132 RSEERH
-138 GLPAWMLCP
+138 GLPAWMLRP

-159 LISAALMRGYGVSRY
+159 LISAALMRGYGTTRY

-212 ELGSVRP
+212 KLRSVRP
-219 SHTLWMSA
+219 SRTLWMSA

-241 KDSSRCHDLNDKDLK
+241 KDDNRCHDLNDEDLTG
-256 ETGHLWTARKQLEPL
+256 TGHLWTARKQLAPL
-271 DLDASLEFRV
+271 DLDASLESDA
-281 DELAKHAV
+281 DELAKRAM
-289 NKTKPHCNTII
+289 NRTKPHTNTII
-300 FLNKDAKAKEVYDSL
+300 FLNTVVKAQAVFASL
-315 KAGGFAGECLLIH
+315 KAGEFAGEY
-328 PQIRDADRVRLRKQL
+328 PQIRDAADRARLMKQL
-343 QTDAPEYGR
+343 QTDAPEQGR
-352 IIVTTR
+352 IIVTT
-358 QLEAG
+358 QALKAG
-363 VDMKSATMMKEGLK
+363 IDVASATMMKEGLEF
-377 SYANEL
+377 YANEL
-383 ASHAVNRAK
+383 ASRAVKMTK
-392 PYTNTIIFLNTV
+392 PHTNTIIFLNTV

-409 VFASIKSIK
+409 VFASLK
-418 EAGKFAGEQLLIHS
+418 AGEFAGEQLLIHS
-432 RFRGVDRACLM
+432 RFRGVDRARLM

-449 VPEKGRI
+449 VPERGRI

-493 YGECGEAGATIFWID
+493 YGECGEAGAAIFWID
-508 LDTHVMPYTPEECKT
+508 LPDTQTMPYTTEECEA
-523 ARQNLKELSD
+523 ARQNLKQLPD
-533 CRPQNL
+533 CGPQNL
-539 AEIPL
+539 AKIPL
-544 GTPEQ
+544 GAPKQ
-549 HNVIRKRDLIDLFD
+549 YNVIRKRDLIDLFD

-573 DVSLYIRDADDTDVR
+573 DVSLYIRDADNTDIR
-588 LFWRK
+588 LFWRQI
-593 VDADGPTPEEAPP
+593 EAGSSPP
-606 FSGELCPAPIG
+606 SDVAAPSREELCPASIG
-617 NAKQLLKRKGV
+617 NVKKLLARKDV

-654 MLDAACGGYDPE
+654 MMDSACGGYDPE
-666 KGFDPE
+666 KGFDPAA
-672 VKKTVE
+672 KKTVE

-686 EADRAIDNDE
+686 EAGRAIDNDE
-696 DTMSRVRVSLAK
+696 DTTSRVRVSLAK
-708 HSLHVRDE
+708 HSLHARDE
-716 AARLASQLG
+716 AAHLAQQLE
-725 LTKFERDILVE
+725 LPEDERNILAE
-736 AALWHDLGKAHD
+736 SALWHDLGKAHD

-766 PDYDWRGS
+766 PDYNWRGA
-774 DERNRPC
+774 DERNRPY

-791 YLANRDWK
+791 YLAGRDWK

-823 PNENPAEDGRL
+823 PNEKHAGDGRL

-849 LGGMIVPETKL
+849 LGGTIVPETVL
-860 DLDLMQLGEGCLG
+860 DLDLMQLGEGRFG
-873 PSWSTRCQAL
+873 PSWSARCQAL

-897 LLRIADWRASKAE
+897 LLRIADWRASEAE

>member
-1 MTEEKN
+1 
-7 KRRPPPEI
+7 
-15 EILNPRYNGAT
+15 
-26 PEMNFEAFF
+26 MNFETFF
-35 QAGADGKY
+35 QAGVNGKY

-48 SSLAKRG
+48 TSLAER

-79 KIGHCDPATPRRLIY
+79 KIGHRKDPATPRRLIY
-94 CLPMRTL
+94 CLPMRSL
-101 VEQTEAAAKIWI
+101 VEQTEAVARTWI
-113 ENARKTLELDI
+113 EKANETFGVEITLD
-124 ALGVLMGG
+124 VLMGG
-132 RSEGRR
+132 RGEGRR

-147 DCPAILI
+147 DCPAIVI

-159 LISAALMRGYGVSRY
+159 LISAALMRGYGTSRY

-201 PTSAQLEAFRG
+201 PTSAQLEAFRRK
-212 ELGSVRP
+212 LGSVRP
-219 SHTLWMSA
+219 SRTLWMSA

-241 KDSSRCHDLNDKDLK
+241 KDSSRDHDLDDEDLTG
-256 ETGHLWTARKQLEPL
+256 TGHLWTARKQLAPL
-271 DLDASLEFRV
+271 DLDASKVGNE
-281 DELAKHAV
+281 K
-289 NKTKPHCNTII
+289 
-300 FLNKDAKAKEVYDSL
+300 
-315 KAGGFAGECLLIH
+315 
-328 PQIRDADRVRLRKQL
+328 
-343 QTDAPEYGR
+343 
-352 IIVTTR
+352 
-358 QLEAG
+358 
-363 VDMKSATMMKEGLK
+363 GLK

-383 ASHAVNRAK
+383 ARRAVNMAK

-409 VFASIKSIK
+409 VFASIKK
-418 EAGKFAGEQLLIHS
+418 PGGFAGEHLLIHS
-432 RFRGVDRACLM
+432 RFRGVDRENLM

-449 VPEKGRI
+449 VPEQGRI
-456 IVATQALEAGVDVTS
+456 IIATQALEAGVDVTS
-471 ATMITEIAPWSSL
+471 ATMITEIAPWPSL

-493 YGECGEAGATIFWID
+493 YGECGEAGAAIFWID
-508 LDTHVMPYTPEECKT
+508 LSDTQTMPYTPEECEA
-523 ARQNLKELSD
+523 ARQNLEKLSD
-533 CRPQNL
+533 CGPRNL
-539 AEIPL
+539 AAIPL
-544 GTPEQ
+544 GIPEQ

-593 VDADGPTPEEAPP
+593 VDADRPTPEEAAP

-617 NAKQLLKRKGV
+617 NAKRLLKRKGV

-654 MLDAACGGYDPE
+654 MMDSACGGYDPD
-666 KGFDPE
+666 KGFDPTA
-672 VKKTVE
+672 KKTVE
-678 PVPASSGQ
+678 PVPALSGQ

-696 DTMSRVRVSLAK
+696 DTTSRIRVSLAK
-708 HSLHVRDE
+708 HSLHARDE
-716 AARLASQLG
+716 AARLAKQLE
-725 LTKFERDILVE
+725 LTDSERNILVE
-736 AALWHDLGKAHD
+736 SALWHDLGKAHD

-756 GQQDT
+756 GQEDT

-766 PDYDWRGS
+766 PDYDWRGA

-791 YLANRDWK
+791 YLADRHWK

-823 PNENPAEDGRL
+823 PNEKRAEDGRL

-849 LGGMIVPETKL
+849 LGGKIVPETVL
-860 DLDLMQLGEGCLG
+860 DLDLMQLGEGRLG
-873 PSWSTRCQAL
+873 PSWSARCQAL

-897 LLRIADWRASKAE
+897 LLRIADWRASEAE

>member
-1 MTEEKN
+1 
-7 KRRPPPEI
+7 
-15 EILNPRYNGAT
+15 
-26 PEMNFEAFF
+26 MNFETFF
-35 QAGADGKY
+35 QAGVNGKY

-48 SSLAKRG
+48 ISLAERG

-65 GFGKTAAVLAAWIW
+65 GFGKTAAVLAAWLW
-79 KIGHCDPATPRRLIY
+79 KIGHRDPATPRRLIY

-101 VEQTEAAAKIWI
+101 VEQTETAAKIWI
-113 ENARKTLELDI
+113 ENAREKFELNI
-124 ALGVLMGG
+124 ELGVLMGG

-138 GLPAWMLCP
+138 GLPAWMLRP

-159 LISAALMRGYGVSRY
+159 LISAALMRGYGASRY

-212 ELGSVRP
+212 KLGSGRA
-219 SHTLWMSA
+219 SRTLWMSA

-241 KDSSRCHDLNDKDLK
+241 KDSSRPHDLKD
-256 ETGHLWTARKQLEPL
+256 EDITGARHLWTARKQLAPL
-271 DLDASLEFRV
+271 DLDASLESR
-281 DELAKHAV
+281 
-289 NKTKPHCNTII
+289 
-300 FLNKDAKAKEVYDSL
+300 
-315 KAGGFAGECLLIH
+315 
-328 PQIRDADRVRLRKQL
+328 
-343 QTDAPEYGR
+343 
-352 IIVTTR
+352 
-358 QLEAG
+358 
-363 VDMKSATMMKEGLK
+363 
-377 SYANEL
+377 ANEL
-383 ASHAVNRAK
+383 ASHAVKMAK
-392 PYTNTIIFLNTV
+392 PDTNTIIFLNTV

-409 VFASIKSIK
+409 VFASIK
-418 EAGKFAGEQLLIHS
+418 EAGEFAGEYLLIHS

-443 TRLQTD
+443 TRMQKD
-449 VPEKGRI
+449 APERGRI

-508 LDTHVMPYTPEECKT
+508 LPDTQTMPYTPEECKI
-523 ARQNLKELSD
+523 ARQNLEKLSD
-533 CRPQNL
+533 CGPQNL
-539 AEIPL
+539 AAIPL
-544 GTPEQ
+544 GIPEQ

-593 VDADGPTPEEAPP
+593 VDADGPRPEEAAP
-606 FSGELCPAPIG
+606 FGGELCPAPIG
-617 NAKQLLKRKGV
+617 NVKQLLKREGV

-654 MLDAACGGYDPE
+654 MMDSACGGYDPE
-666 KGFDPE
+666 KGFDPAA
-672 VKKTVE
+672 KKAVE
-678 PVPASSGQ
+678 PVPASPGQ

-716 AARLASQLG
+716 AARLASQLE
-725 LTKFERDILVE
+725 LKDCEQNILVE

-766 PDYDWRGS
+766 PDYNWRRT

-823 PNENPAEDGRL
+823 PNEKRAEDGRL

-860 DLDLMQLGEGCLG
+860 DLDLMQLGEGPLG
-873 PSWSTRCQAL
+873 SSWSARCQAL

>member
-1 MTEEKN
+1 
-7 KRRPPPEI
+7 
-15 EILNPRYNGAT
+15 
-26 PEMNFEAFF
+26 MNFETFF
-35 QAGADGKY
+35 RAGVNGKY

-48 SSLAKRG
+48 TLLAKRG

-65 GFGKTAAVLAAWIW
+65 GFGKTAAVLAAWLW
-79 KIGHCDPATPRRLIY
+79 KTGRRDPATPRRLIY

-113 ENARKTLELDI
+113 ENARKTLELNIELD
-124 ALGVLMGG
+124 VLMGG

-159 LISAALMRGYGVSRY
+159 LISAALMRGYGTSRY

-201 PTSAQLEAFRG
+201 PTSVQLEAFRRK
-212 ELGSVRP
+212 LGSGRA
-219 SHTLWMSA
+219 SRTLWMSA
-227 TLDPQWLKTVDFTP
+227 TLDPQWLGTVDFTP
-241 KDSSRCHDLNDKDLK
+241 KDSSRYHDLNDEDLK
-256 ETGHLWTARKQLEPL
+256 GTGHLWTARKQLAPL
-271 DLDASLEFRV
+271 DLDAS
-281 DELAKHAV
+281 
-289 NKTKPHCNTII
+289 
-300 FLNKDAKAKEVYDSL
+300 EVGNE
-315 KAGGFAGECLLIH
+315 K
-328 PQIRDADRVRLRKQL
+328 
-343 QTDAPEYGR
+343 
-352 IIVTTR
+352 
-358 QLEAG
+358 
-363 VDMKSATMMKEGLK
+363 GLK
-377 SYANEL
+377 SYANKL
-383 ASHAVNRAK
+383 ASRAVNRAQ

-409 VFASIKSIK
+409 VFASIK
-418 EAGKFAGEQLLIHS
+418 EAGEFAGEHFLIHS
-432 RFRGVDRACLM
+432 RFRGVDRARLM
-443 TRLQTD
+443 TRLQKD
-449 VPEKGRI
+449 APEKGRI

-508 LDTHVMPYTPEECKT
+508 LPSTQTMPYTPEECKA
-523 ARQNLKELSD
+523 ARQNLEKLSD
-533 CRPQNL
+533 CGPQNL
-539 AEIPL
+539 AAIQL
-544 GTPEQ
+544 GIPEQ

-593 VDADGPTPEEAPP
+593 VDADGPTPEEAAP

-617 NAKQLLKRKGV
+617 NAKKLLARKGV
-628 RAWVWDTLLAQWRAV
+628 RAWVWDTLRAQWRAV

-666 KGFDPE
+666 KGFNPAA
-672 VKKTVE
+672 KNTVE
-678 PVPASSGQ
+678 PAPASSVQ
-686 EADRAIDNDE
+686 KADRAIDNDE
-696 DTMSRVRVSLAK
+696 DSTSRVRVSLAK
-708 HSLHVRDE
+708 HSLHVQDE
-716 AARLASQLG
+716 AARLASQLE
-725 LTKFERDILVE
+725 LKDCERNILVE

-766 PDYDWRGS
+766 PNYNWRGT

-799 QEADLPAYL
+799 QESDLPAYL

-823 PNENPAEDGRL
+823 PNEKRAEDGRL

-849 LGGMIVPETKL
+849 LGGMIVPETVL
-860 DLDLMQLGEGCLG
+860 DLDLMQLGEGRLG
-873 PSWSTRCQAL
+873 PSWSARCQAL

-897 LLRIADWRASKAE
+897 LLRIADWRASEAE